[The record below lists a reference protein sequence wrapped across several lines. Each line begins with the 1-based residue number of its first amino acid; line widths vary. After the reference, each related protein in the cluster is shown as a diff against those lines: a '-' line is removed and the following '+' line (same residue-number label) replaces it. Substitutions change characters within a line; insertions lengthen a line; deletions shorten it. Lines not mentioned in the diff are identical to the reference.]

1 MIYIITGTPGAKK
14 TAYCVAYL
22 DKIETEN
29 KINLVKNIG
38 IYQHNLELLQ
48 KNNLESDLTYYVREI
63 GTGEQLRQQIEI
75 LDDDYFHFI
84 VQEFEDLRPDFY
96 FARTSQFNEI
106 IERINDRQGE
116 LGFKYFLPLRT
127 IYTNINAC
135 KIDYVRS
142 LLSDWRKCPDG
153 SIVVIDEIQLVKP
166 FDDDRSRGNS
176 IIEELST
183 HRHRGFDFYLI
194 TQQPLKLHTTIRGLV
209 HLHWHATTP
218 FGWYTKIYQYGQFE
232 QQPNAVRVRLGAE
245 KSFKFTPPDRIFKL
259 YKSTTINTAQKR
271 LPWFYIIGIGGLV
284 LFGLLTAV
292 YMFGKIFLKKDEVKN
307 TKTPITASAP
317 TTQAVVSAKKL
328 LTPASASAS
337 STVPTK
343 VASAP
348 PVDYQALQQKQ
359 TEFDYQQKLR
369 SKPVNVISFGGSC
382 TAYNMDGLPL
392 DLSFRDCQKYAMG
405 KKSTIKKMQSQTQ
418 SQTQTQS
425 VNTPAS
431 SPVS

>member
-38 IYQHNLELLQ
+38 IYQHNLALLE
-48 KNNLESDLTYYVREI
+48 KNNLQSDLTYYVREV

-116 LGFKYFLPLRT
+116 LGFKYFLPVRT

-135 KIDYVRS
+135 KIDYVRA

-166 FDDDRSRGNS
+166 FDDDRSRGNPM
-176 IIEELST
+176 IEELST

-245 KSFKFTPPDRIFKL
+245 KSFKFKPPDRIFKL
-259 YKSTTINTAQKR
+259 YKSTTINTAEKR

-284 LFGLLTAV
+284 LFGLLIAI
-292 YMFGKIFLKKDEVKN
+292 YSFGKLFLKKDEVKN
-307 TKTPITASAP
+307 TKLPVAASAP
-317 TTQAVVSAKKL
+317 ATIVSAKSL
-328 LTPASASAS
+328 LAPASASAS
-337 STVPTK
+337 SAVPTK
-343 VASAP
+343 VASVPATAQI
-348 PVDYQALQQKQ
+348 DYQSLRQQQ
-359 TEFDYQQKLR
+359 TEFNYQQKLR
-369 SKPVNVISFGGSC
+369 SKPVNVISFGNTC

-392 DLSFRDCQKYAMG
+392 DLSFKECQKYAMG
-405 KKSTIKKMQSQTQ
+405 KNSTIKKMQSQI
-418 SQTQTQS
+418 QTQQVTTS
-425 VNTPAS
+425 VSA
-431 SPVS
+431 PVS